1 MSTSETATGTR
12 GLLDMVAAQKRG
24 EARGVYSICSANR
37 FVLEAGMAQAATDG
51 GAVLIESTSNQ
62 VNQLGGYTGTTPEGF
77 VAFVAGLAGK
87 MGLPKGRV
95 VLGGDHLG
103 PHPWRA
109 ESSAVAMERA
119 REMVR
124 QYVRA
129 GFVKIH
135 LDASMRLGDDPAG
148 PPDEALVAERAAEL
162 AAVAEEARAERPRG
176 TDAPVYVIG
185 TEVPIPGGETD
196 ASTAIAVTRPED
208 AERGIELTRAAFRR
222 RGLEAAWER
231 VVAVVVQPGVDFADA
246 SVVEYDRGRA
256 AALKALAERQERLVY
271 EAHSTDYQTPR
282 ALRELVEDHFAILKV
297 GPALTFAVRE
307 AVFALAAIE
316 QEWLGGR
323 RGLVLSDVPGALEAA
338 MRADPSHWRPYYRGD
353 EDELRFARRFSF
365 SDRVRYYWPKP
376 DVQAALERLI
386 QNLTAHPPP
395 LSLVSQHLPS
405 QYRAIREGAL
415 GLRPEDMIRAK
426 ALEVA
431 EVYARACGTR
441 TEGS

>member
-1 MSTSETATGTR
+1 VSGHETPAGTR
-12 GLLDMVAAQKRG
+12 LLLDMVAAQKRG

-37 FVLEAGMAQAATDG
+37 FALEAGMAQAAADG
-51 GAVLIESTSNQ
+51 RAVLIESTSNQ

-77 VAFVAGLAGK
+77 VAFVAGLAAR
-87 MGLPKGRV
+87 MGLPKQRV

-109 ESSAVAMERA
+109 ETSAVAMERA

-124 QYVRA
+124 QYVRS

-135 LDASMRLGDDPAG
+135 LDASMRLGDDPTG
-148 PPDEALVAERAAEL
+148 RPPDEALVAERAAEL
-162 AAVAEEARAERPRG
+162 AAVAEATERPRG

-185 TEVPIPGGETD
+185 REVPIPGGETD
-196 ASTAIAVTRPED
+196 ASTAIAVTRPDD
-208 AERGIELTRAAFRR
+208 AQGTIDLARAAFRR
-222 RGLEAAWER
+222 RGLESAWER
-231 VVAVVVQPGVDFADA
+231 VIAIVVQPGVDFADA
-246 SVVEYDRGRA
+246 TVVEYDRRRA

-271 EAHSTDYQTPR
+271 EAHSTDYQTAH

-307 AVFALAAIE
+307 AVFALASIE
-316 QEWLGGR
+316 REWLGGR
-323 RGLVLSDVPGALEAA
+323 RGLALSDVPGALEAA
-338 MRADPSHWRPYYRGD
+338 MQADPTHWRPYYRGN
-353 EDELRFARRFSF
+353 EDELRFARRYSL

-376 DVQAALERLI
+376 EVQAALDRLI

-395 LSLVSQHLPS
+395 LSLVSQHLPN
-405 QYRAIREGAL
+405 QYRAIREGGL

-431 EVYARACGTR
+431 EVYARACGGR